1 MVDRPLTSPITDEN
15 KSAALDFIF
24 ENALK
29 SGFGTL
35 SKTELDTILFA
46 AIIEFGEKNST
57 TDLELSK
64 YLQITQRRVQS
75 LREKI
80 SIKYLEPISREKAI
94 RYFVDQLGFAKKE
107 DKYIDIPIND
117 IAVKNEIE
125 GLLDENHMLL
135 HYQLNSKI
143 FRLRID
149 DLLELVLLIESNKT
163 GETLSGLKE
172 KIVDSIKKSEGAIKD
187 LNITIECNDENKIY
201 HNLNQ
206 KIIKSGV
213 DVGLAIIKATV
224 PGGGIAVEIIEKLM
238 ANFGIQ

>member
-1 MVDRPLTSPITDEN
+1 MEKKTIESLIKKE
-15 KSAALDFIF
+15 KKQEALDFIF
-24 ENALK
+24 NNVFA

-35 SKTELDTILFA
+35 NKSEIDTILFA
-46 AIIEFGEKNST
+46 TIMKYGDNNIS
-57 TDLELSK
+57 DLELSK
-64 YLQITQRRVQS
+64 KLGITQRRVQS
-75 LREKI
+75 LKEKI
-80 SIKYLEPISREKAI
+80 SIKYLKPIKREKAI

-163 GETLSGLKE
+163 RETLSGLKE